1 LLRDIE
7 MIPTEAP
14 SGKAG
19 LSSGMVIAVVA
30 VVVISSIL
38 VALAIYPVLLSD
50 TSNQEPSIHAN
61 WVMEVVDSTE
71 HMEDSVGHW
80 LSMDL
85 DGNGQPHI
93 GYCAGSD
100 NELYL
105 KYATR
110 TNGNWSIA
118 VAGTEA
124 DLGAW
129 NWIKVDS
136 GGRPSIVYDSTGGLK
151 LAEKATNWS
160 TEVIDPI
167 MSPRFPAIAFEKDS
181 TPIVSYFDQ
190 HNQSI
195 RVAENTEAGW
205 IIDDIGSVGHMPSLA
220 LGIDDEVHLLY
231 LASSDA
237 IHATRS
243 GEGWTFETIESSPG
257 TPGFV
262 SSGAIKV
269 WTDASVHVA
278 YEYNDVL
285 KYAVRENSQWLVET
299 VDDELSTMYR
309 SISLALQS
317 NGLPAVSYVKRG
329 AVTIA
334 WKSDGGWNTET
345 IGAASGDVSLALN
358 SSGTPHLAYH
368 YKHYSSPGEREES
381 LRYAFRKI
389 SLSESGRSVDSSS
402 RMDHSPQPM
411 VDETGVSRPVDN
423 MEFERI

>member
-1 LLRDIE
+1 

-19 LSSGMVIAVVA
+19 PSSGLVIAVVA

-38 VALAIYPVLLSD
+38 VALALYPLLLSD
-50 TSNQEPSIHAN
+50 TSNQELPIHAN

-110 TNGNWSIA
+110 TNGNWSIE

-136 GGRPSIVYDSTGGLK
+136 DGRPNIVYDSKGGLK

-167 MSPRFPAIAFEKDS
+167 MSPRFPTMAFKKDS

-205 IIDDIGSVGHMPSLA
+205 IIDDIGSVGHRPSMA
-220 LGIDDEVHLLY
+220 LGLDDEVHLLY
-231 LASSDA
+231 LAFSDA
-237 IHATRS
+237 THATRT
-243 GEGWTFETIESSPG
+243 GEGWTFETIGSSPN
-257 TPGFV
+257 TPGLV
-262 SSGAIKV
+262 NSGAIRV
-269 WTDASVHVA
+269 WKDASVHVA
-278 YEYNDVL
+278 YEDSGVL
-285 KYAVRENSQWLVET
+285 KYAVREDSQWLVET

-345 IGAASGDVSLALN
+345 IGAAGGDVSLALN
-358 SSGTPHLAYH
+358 SSDIPHLAYH
-368 YKHYSSPGEREES
+368 FKHHSGPGELEES

-389 SLSESGRSVDSSS
+389 SLSEGRRSVDSSS
-402 RMDHSPQPM
+402 RMDPSPQPM
-411 VDETGVSRPVDN
+411 VDETWVSRPVDN
-423 MEFERI
+423 MKFERI

>member
-1 LLRDIE
+1 
-7 MIPTEAP
+7 
-14 SGKAG
+14 
-19 LSSGMVIAVVA
+19 MVIAVVA
-30 VVVISSIL
+30 VVAISSIL
-38 VALAIYPVLLSD
+38 VALALYPVLLSD

-71 HMEDSVGHW
+71 HREDSVGHW

-110 TNGNWSIA
+110 TNGNWSIE

-124 DLGAW
+124 DQGAW

-136 GGRPSIVYDSTGGLK
+136 DGRPNIVYDSKGGLK

-167 MSPRFPAIAFEKDS
+167 MSPRFPTMAFKKDS
-181 TPIVSYFDQ
+181 TLIVSYFDQ

-195 RVAENTEAGW
+195 RVAESAEAGW
-205 IIDDIGSVGHMPSLA
+205 IIDDIGSVGHRPSMA
-220 LGIDDEVHLLY
+220 LGLDDEVHILY
-231 LASSDA
+231 LAFSDA
-237 IHATRS
+237 THATRT
-243 GEGWTFETIESSPG
+243 GEGWTFETIGSSPN
-257 TPGFV
+257 TPGLV
-262 SSGAIKV
+262 NSGAIRV
-269 WTDASVHVA
+269 WKDASVHVA
-278 YEYNDVL
+278 YEDNGVL
-285 KYAVRENSQWLVET
+285 KYAVREDSQWLVET

-329 AVTIA
+329 EVTIA

-368 YKHYSSPGEREES
+368 YNHRSGPGELEES

-389 SLSESGRSVDSSS
+389 SLSEGRRSVDSSS
-402 RMDHSPQPM
+402 RMDPSPQPM
-411 VDETGVSRPVDN
+411 VDETWVSRPVDN